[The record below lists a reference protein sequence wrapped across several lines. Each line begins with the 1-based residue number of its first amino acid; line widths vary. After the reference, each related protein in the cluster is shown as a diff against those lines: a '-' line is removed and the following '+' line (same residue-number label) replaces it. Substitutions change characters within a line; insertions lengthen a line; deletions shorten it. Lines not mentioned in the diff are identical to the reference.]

1 MTRRQA
7 DDEQDRRRNGVRA
20 RAWARATQSLAAR
33 KKDDAQQASAAVAAA
48 GGLAA
53 RLAAFGAGLARAGEL
68 DVAERLYGEA
78 AQLRGT
84 IYGGPHA
91 EEAQSLRQL
100 AAHCRER
107 DDLEQALEYMDRSC
121 AAYSSSLQAGEG
133 ADVLPNQTRLPPLSV
148 ARHASLPR
156 IEPETPPSPIELPED
171 FL

>member
-20 RAWARATQSLAAR
+20 RAWARATHALATR

-121 AAYSSSLQAGEG
+121 AAYSSSLRAGEG
-133 ADVLPNQTRLPPLSV
+133 ADVIAEPATRLPPLSV

-156 IEPETPPSPIELPED
+156 IEPETPP
-171 FL
+171 

>member
-1 MTRRQA
+1 MPSRRPRPWP
-7 DDEQDRRRNGVRA
+7 RRAASRRASRRSAPGSRGPASWTSRNG
-20 RAWARATQSLAAR
+20 
-33 KKDDAQQASAAVAAA
+33 
-48 GGLAA
+48 
-53 RLAAFGAGLARAGEL
+53 
-68 DVAERLYGEA
+68 YGEA

-121 AAYSSSLQAGEG
+121 AAYSSSLRAGEG
-133 ADVLPNQTRLPPLSV
+133 ADVIAEPATRLPPLSV

-156 IEPETPPSPIELPED
+156 IEPETPP
-171 FL
+171 